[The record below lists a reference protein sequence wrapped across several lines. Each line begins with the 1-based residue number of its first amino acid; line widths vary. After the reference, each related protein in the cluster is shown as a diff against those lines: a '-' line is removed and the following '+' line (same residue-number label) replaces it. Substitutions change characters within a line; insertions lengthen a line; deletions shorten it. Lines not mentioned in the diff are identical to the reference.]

1 MLLLPCQR
9 TFLGEGERKGT
20 PLEPWQGRTPLW
32 RQLKGCRVL
41 PAGVSG
47 VSPDGPFLCSPPQAA
62 SKKRKRS
69 FSGPRHTVPQTA
81 FPEPRQRAG
90 RPLQSHRKIVK
101 LTPKRPYIPLN
112 IVSAP
117 HSTDAEIA
125 ACGFLVSK

>member
-1 MLLLPCQR
+1 MLLVPFQR
-9 TFLGEGERKGT
+9 TFLGKGERKGT

-69 FSGPRHTVPQTA
+69 FSGTPQTSA
-81 FPEPRQRAG
+81 EGWLPSAL
-90 RPLQSHRKIVK
+90 PLLMTTLQTDFISQGAYKKYLFLPLFILFRYNPSRKLGLLFIER
-101 LTPKRPYIPLN
+101 L
-112 IVSAP
+112 
-117 HSTDAEIA
+117 
-125 ACGFLVSK
+125 